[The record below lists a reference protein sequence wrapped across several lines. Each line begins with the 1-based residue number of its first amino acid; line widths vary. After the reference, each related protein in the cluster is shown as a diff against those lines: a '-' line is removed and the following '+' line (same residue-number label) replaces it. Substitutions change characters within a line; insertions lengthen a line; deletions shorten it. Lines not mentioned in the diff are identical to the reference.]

1 MTTRGRE
8 AGAAFVL
15 IVSTSVLASGCASNP
30 IASPATA
37 PAASVGPASPLLF
50 SDDFNAY
57 NPRWRQ
63 VRGQWSVIDGSLRQT
78 RDEVRELNTV
88 FYYDPLTIADADI
101 TVETTMLA
109 DLPQFLTKAD
119 EELLNVKRRV
129 AGAGIVFRYQ
139 DESNFYL
146 FRIAGEEGAV
156 LGKVVNGEW
165 KELANPRAANFV
177 RTRLKM
183 DTPYTLRVRVAGKR
197 IQCWLAGQA
206 VANLDDESFSTGRIG
221 LTTFRS
227 KASFSFVRVAEY

>member
-15 IVSTSVLASGCASNP
+15 IVSTGVLASGCASNP
-30 IASPATA
+30 IASRATA
-37 PAASVGPASPLLF
+37 PAAAGHASPLLF

-63 VRGQWSVIDGSLRQT
+63 VRGQWSLVDGSLRQT

-101 TVETTMLA
+101 TIETTMLA

-165 KELANPRAANFV
+165 KELANPRAANFAG
-177 RTRLKM
+177 TRLKM
-183 DTPYTLRVRVAGKR
+183 DTPYKLRVRVAGKR
-197 IQCWLAGQA
+197 IQCWIADQA

-227 KASFSFVRVAEY
+227 KASFSFLRVAEY